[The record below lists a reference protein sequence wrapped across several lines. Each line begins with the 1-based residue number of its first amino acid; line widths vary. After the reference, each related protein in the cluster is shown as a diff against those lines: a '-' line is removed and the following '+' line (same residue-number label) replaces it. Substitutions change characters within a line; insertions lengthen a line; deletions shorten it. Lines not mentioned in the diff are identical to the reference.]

1 MAPAKRLLWSPSS
14 RRDLIEIYGYF
25 ARVASD
31 EVGEK
36 VLFEIETTVERLK
49 TNPLMGTP
57 RFEILPNLRATY
69 AHPYTILYRVTNEEV
84 EIARIVHERR
94 EPFSA
99 DNTPERMGL

>member
-1 MAPAKRLLWSPSS
+1 MGPTKRLLWSPSS

-31 EVGEK
+31 EVGEQ
-36 VLFEIETTVERLK
+36 VLLEIEAAVERLK
-49 TNPLMGTP
+49 TNPLIGTP
-57 RFEILPNLRATY
+57 HFEILPNLRSTY
-69 AHPYTILYRVTNEEV
+69 AHPYTILYRVANEEV

-99 DNTPERMGL
+99 DSVAD

>member
-1 MAPAKRLLWSPSS
+1 MAATKRLFWSPSS

-31 EVGEK
+31 EVGQQ
-36 VLFEIETTVERLK
+36 LLLEIEAAVERLK
-49 TNPLMGTP
+49 TNPLIGTP

-69 AHPYTILYRVTNEEV
+69 AHPYTILYRLTNEGV

-94 EPFSA
+94 EPLSA
-99 DNTPERMGL
+99 ENAAE